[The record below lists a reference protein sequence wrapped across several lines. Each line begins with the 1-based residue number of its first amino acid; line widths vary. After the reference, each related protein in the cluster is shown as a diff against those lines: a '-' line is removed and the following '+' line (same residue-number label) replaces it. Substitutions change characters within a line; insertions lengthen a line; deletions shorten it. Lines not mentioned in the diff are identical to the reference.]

1 MPVRPA
7 LIGAV
12 VGVLGVVG
20 ALTINAGIVH
30 ALANPELAGVTWG
43 ASVTPPPADVT
54 STSVTGRLL
63 SEVGR
68 AAPDAS
74 VAVVR
79 RDLVDVN
86 GVGVPTFAV
95 LDVGGTG
102 SPVTL
107 AMVSGRP
114 PKTRDEAAMGPATAV
129 SLGVHVG
136 NWVTIGHHMRVRLVG
151 EALFPTDVHS
161 EFDEG
166 LWLTR
171 AEFDAVVPPPM
182 PSLADELVVVRFP
195 TTHDEEGQA
204 LAGGRS
210 RHHREPD

>member
-1 MPVRPA
+1 MALERGPGARSMPVRPA

-54 STSVTGRLL
+54 STSVSGRLL

-68 AAPDAS
+68 AAPGAS

-102 SPVTL
+102 SPVAL

-114 PKTRDEAAMGPATAV
+114 PTARDEAAIGPATAV

-136 NWVTIGHHMRVRLVG
+136 NWVTIGHH
-151 EALFPTDVHS
+151 H
-161 EFDEG
+161 EG
-166 LWLTR
+166 AT
-171 AEFDAVVPPPM
+171 
-182 PSLADELVVVRFP
+182 
-195 TTHDEEGQA
+195 
-204 LAGGRS
+204 GG
-210 RHHREPD
+210 